1 MEKLAM
7 AVTST
12 PTVVA
17 QRRWLNPAR
26 REAIEGFAYIAPWM
40 IGFLVFA
47 LGPMLASLALSFTK
61 YDMLK
66 PAEFI
71 GIQNYLYLFK
81 DRLFYQSLSRT
92 AIYAAAIVTF
102 GVSGSL
108 LLAVLLNQ
116 GLIGKVAF
124 RTMYFLPSLT
134 PVVASA
140 LLWQWLLHP
149 DLGLVNTALWMI
161 GIKGPGWLTTTE
173 WALPSL
179 VVMALWAGLGGQRMI
194 IFIAGLQGVPQELY
208 EAASIDGAD
217 NWARFRNVTMPMIT
231 PTIFFNLV
239 LSVISSFSVFT
250 VAYVATQGGPARATY
265 FYVYHLYNTAFQDF
279 SMGLASAL
287 AWVFFLI
294 LLVFTGVQFRL
305 QRLWVYY
312 EAEEHK

>member
-1 MEKLAM
+1 M
-7 AVTST
+7 AVTTS
-12 PTVVA
+12 PNVA
-17 QRRWLNPAR
+17 TRSRWLNPAR
-26 REAIEGFAYIAPWM
+26 REAIEGFLYILPWM

-47 LGPMLASLALSFTK
+47 LGPMLASFYLSFTD
-61 YDMLK
+61 YNILR
-66 PAEFI
+66 PPEFV
-71 GIQNYLYLFK
+71 GIKNFQYLFG

-92 AIYAAAIVTF
+92 AIYAAAIVTI

-149 DLGLVNTALWMI
+149 DLGLVNAALWMI

-208 EAASIDGAD
+208 EACSIDGAD

-294 LLVFTGVQFRL
+294 LLVFTGIQFRL

-312 EAEEHK
+312 EAEERK

>member
-1 MEKLAM
+1 M

-12 PTVVA
+12 PGIVA
-17 QRRWLNPAR
+17 QRRWFSPAR
-26 REAIEGFAYIAPWM
+26 REALEGFLYIGPWI

-47 LGPMLASLALSFTK
+47 LGPMIASFYLAFTD
-61 YDMLK
+61 YNMLRPPDFVGLK
-66 PAEFI
+66 
-71 GIQNYLYLFK
+71 NYITVFTG
-81 DRLFYQSLSRT
+81 DRIFYQSLSRT
-92 AIYAAAIVTF
+92 AIYAAAIVTI

-116 GLIGKVAF
+116 KIIGTVAF

-239 LSVISSFSVFT
+239 LGVISSFSVFT
-250 VAYVATQGGPARATY
+250 VAYVATQGGPARSTY

-279 SMGLASAL
+279 SMGYASAL

-294 LLVFTGVQFRL
+294 LLAFTAVQFRL

-312 EAEEHK
+312 EAEERK

>member
-1 MEKLAM
+1 M
-7 AVTST
+7 AVTFT
-12 PTVVA
+12 PGIA
-17 QRRWLNPAR
+17 AKRGWLNPAR
-26 REAIEGFAYIAPWM
+26 REALEGFLYITPWVV
-40 IGFLVFA
+40 GFLVFA
-47 LGPMLASLALSFTK
+47 LGPMLASLYLSFTQ
-61 YDMLK
+61 YSILR
-66 PAEFI
+66 PPEFI
-71 GIQNYLYLFK
+71 GLKNFETVFTG

-92 AIYAAAIVTF
+92 ATYAAAIVTV

-116 GLIGKVAF
+116 KMIGTVAF

-134 PVVASA
+134 PIVASA

-161 GIKGPGWLTTTE
+161 GVKGPGWMTTTE

-179 VVMALWAGLGGQRMI
+179 VVMALWAGLGGGRMI
-194 IFIAGLQGVPQELY
+194 IFLAGLQGVPQELY
-208 EAASIDGAD
+208 EAASIDGA
-217 NWARFRNVTMPMIT
+217 NTWARFRNVTLPMIT

-239 LSVISSFSVFT
+239 LGVISSFSVFA

-265 FYVYHLYNTAFQDF
+265 FYVYHLYNTAFLDY
-279 SMGLASAL
+279 SMGYASAL

-294 LLVFTGVQFRL
+294 LLFFTGIQFRL

-312 EAEEHK
+312 ESEERE